1 MKIDTLK
8 ITSEILNL
16 IAEIDEFKGS
26 WKALGT
32 LAPER
37 LAALKKV
44 ATIES
49 IGSSTRIEGAKLSD
63 RQIETLLSNID
74 SKSFF
79 TRDEQEVAGY
89 ADVMQTLF
97 DSWEIIPITENYIK
111 QLHSMLLEY
120 SYKDTGHR
128 GEYKSVDNHIEVR
141 PRVAVRRK
149 GTRTCEAFDQN
160 GKSLGVLF
168 TTASPMM
175 TTVLMRDLVDWTRT
189 AFEERSRVAD
199 RRKGMRSD
207 IEKQLHPL
215 LVTGIFIVRFLAIH
229 PFQDG
234 NGRLSRVITTL
245 LLLKSGYT
253 YVPYSSLETVIEENK
268 DSYYLALRRTQ
279 KDLDTNNPDWNPW
292 LIFFLR
298 SLKGQKDRLSVKL
311 EREKIMRSSLPEL
324 SANILELAK
333 EHGRITT
340 GEIENYT
347 KASRS
352 TIKIRVNELID
363 MKKLI
368 RNGRGRST
376 WYSLM

>member
-1 MKIDTLK
+1 MNINTLK
-8 ITSEILNL
+8 ITPEILKL

-26 WKALGT
+26 WKALGM

-37 LAALKKV
+37 LAALRKV

-49 IGSSTRIEGAKLSD
+49 IGSSTRIEGGKLSD

-74 SKSFF
+74 NKSFT

-89 ADVMQTLF
+89 ADVMQILF
-97 DSWEIIPITENYIK
+97 DSWETIPITENYIK
-111 QLHSMLLEY
+111 QLHSILLQY
-120 SYKDTGHR
+120 SYKDERHR
-128 GEYKSVDNHIEVR
+128 GNYKSVNNHIE
-141 PRVAVRRK
+141 
-149 GTRTCEAFDQN
+149 AFDVG
-160 GKSLGVLF
+160 GKSLGILF

-175 TTVLMRDLVDWTRT
+175 TTVLMQELVDWTRT
-189 AFEERSRVAD
+189 AFT
-199 RRKGMRSD
+199 
-207 IEKQLHPL
+207 EKQLHPL
-215 LVTGIFIVRFLAIH
+215 LIIGIFIVRFLAVH

-253 YVPYSSLETVIEENK
+253 YVPFSSLETVIEDNK

-292 LIFFLR
+292 LLFFLR
-298 SLKGQKDRLSVKL
+298 SLKRQKDRLEMKL

-324 SANILELAK
+324 SVSILELAK

-340 GEIENYT
+340 REIET
-347 KASRS
+347 LTQASRS
-352 TIKIRVNELID
+352 TIKSRIKELID
-363 MKKLI
+363 MKKLS
-368 RNGRGRST
+368 RNGKGRST
-376 WYSLM
+376 WYSLI